1 MWVSYKQNT
10 YMFLLTYFLDTID
23 FFYPGHKHCSILSLR
38 ELHKL
43 RVCIASAG
51 GRFHNGLDSCA
62 SVPHMEL
69 KVDEVL
75 SSILPSLPALAFKL
89 DNTEPLLGN
98 ILSLDCTALEHTCNY

>member
-1 MWVSYKQNT
+1 MQEGGFTTVWIHHV
-10 YMFLLTYFLDTID
+10 
-23 FFYPGHKHCSILSLR
+23 P
-38 ELHKL
+38 
-43 RVCIASAG
+43 VC
-51 GRFHNGLDSCA
+51 
-62 SVPHMEL
+62 MEL